1 MKRKIIKWIRP
12 VFFAAGGMLA
22 GYLYY
27 RFVGCSTG
35 TCAITSNPAN
45 SMLYMGLA
53 GLLLSVVFEKKEAE
67 KESTDDKEN
76 L

>member
-1 MKRKIIKWIRP
+1 MKKKIIKWIRS

-27 RFVGCSTG
+27 RYVGCSTG

-45 SMLYMGLA
+45 SMFYMGLV
-53 GLLLSVVFEKKEAE
+53 GLLLSVVFKNEDTEV
-67 KESTDDKEN
+67 